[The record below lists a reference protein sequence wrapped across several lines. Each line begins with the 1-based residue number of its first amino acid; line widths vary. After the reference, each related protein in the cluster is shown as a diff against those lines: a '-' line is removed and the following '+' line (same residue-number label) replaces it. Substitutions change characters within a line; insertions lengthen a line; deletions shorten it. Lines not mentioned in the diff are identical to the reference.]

1 MCTRYIS
8 PDTREVEDFW
18 EISHR
23 KPRLDPYYPSL
34 NIYPLSTGP
43 FLKLAADDGE
53 LELVM
58 GQWGMIPPDSDTRV
72 PMSKP
77 RGPGEKPK
85 RLSTVNARSET
96 VNSRPTFSGAWRRG
110 QRCIV
115 PASSFDEPNW
125 ESGKNV
131 WWQFRRAD
139 GAPWGVAG
147 LWSQWT
153 DPATGELVDSYTMLT
168 MHANSHPLMSRMH
181 REELDPKTKQPLPP
195 EKQDKRSL
203 VLLERDDFD
212 RWLKGTVE
220 DAKSLIRLTPVELFD
235 AGPHAQEPVAA

>member
-23 KPRLDPYYPSL
+23 KPRGGPYYPSL

-77 RGPGEKPK
+77 RGPGEKPSASAP
-85 RLSTVNARSET
+85 STRAARRST
-96 VNSRPTFSGAWRRG
+96 AGRRS
-110 QRCIV
+110 
-115 PASSFDEPNW
+115 A
-125 ESGKNV
+125 
-131 WWQFRRAD
+131 
-139 GAPWGVAG
+139 AP
-147 LWSQWT
+147 
-153 DPATGELVDSYTMLT
+153 
-168 MHANSHPLMSRMH
+168 
-181 REELDPKTKQPLPP
+181 
-195 EKQDKRSL
+195 
-203 VLLERDDFD
+203 
-212 RWLKGTVE
+212 GTV
-220 DAKSLIRLTPVELFD
+220 AS
-235 AGPHAQEPVAA
+235 AAS